1 VSVGPSAERKI
12 VTVLFADL
20 AGSTELVQRHD
31 AEQVRALLG
40 AFFEEMTQRIEAFG
54 GTIEKY
60 AGDAIMAVFGVPA
73 VHEDDAERAVRAA
86 LAMQQGLAELNPMFE
101 AEYRA
106 RLQLRVGIATGE
118 AVGATEAVSQFM
130 VTGEVTNLAARLQTV
145 ADGIVVSEATHRLLQ
160 PLLEAKPLGSLT
172 LKGFAAPVQ
181 AYTVTGLRT
190 IDAKGR
196 GLPGLSSPVV
206 GRDAEVAT
214 LARCLDDLGRGR
226 GQIVSIIGEAGI
238 GKSRLKIDLR
248 DGRPAGIQWLEGRCN
263 AYTGSTSYAPFIQVL
278 RATFQLGDSEPAAIA
293 RTKLRAGLKSLL
305 GAEHE
310 RLGRAIGQLL
320 GVPIE
325 AVPAQPAL
333 DPRAFQS
340 QLVVAVKGVLEGVLA
355 RSPLALAFEDLHWAD
370 AASVELLTALTELTD
385 VAPLMLLVTSRPDAE
400 GKGWDFRFHAQR
412 NYQHRVTEI
421 QLAPLAAVETDR
433 LVANL
438 LRVAEVP
445 PGLRRRILERAE
457 GNPFYL
463 EELIRSLI
471 EAGTL
476 RRDGERWIASDDA
489 APLSLPDTLR
499 GVIAARIDRLPRGAK
514 TALQRASIIGRFFTY
529 RALRAFGDGDA
540 ELERA
545 LAQLLRAEL
554 VREFSRIPEREYV
567 FKHVLTQEA
576 AYASTLEEE
585 RRALHR
591 VFAQYLEAGGG
602 DPDGQPDGLARHWL
616 GAEDWPKALRYTL
629 KAGER
634 ARALYAR
641 PDAIAHFWKALE
653 LLEHLP
659 SGGERDR
666 THVGVV
672 LSLLPIPGWWKDRAG
687 LTRGLGHL
695 DTALNVAQA
704 LGSEDDI
711 AKLECLRGY
720 FSEDEPL
727 LRRALARA
735 EASGAPRT
743 EAFAAEWYGQYLGH
757 LGRYE
762 NALSHFLRAIDLLGE
777 AGDRYEQALN
787 ITAGGRCYGA
797 RAGLL
802 DDSLRYATD
811 FRQIAD
817 DLADPRLRAWRA
829 MEAETYMYL
838 GRWGDALRV
847 AEESL
852 PIAWDIREAAVIT
865 FASAWAIMACV
876 KLGRLDDAER
886 IADRALRERPATSS
900 FAVSYL
906 HTAVAQLRLV
916 TGQPDAAL
924 EAATKA
930 IELADASGFRL
941 EQGAARRVL
950 GEVHDARQNDDEADA
965 AFRQSREIL
974 EASESRP
981 ELAQTLLAYGRFRAR
996 RERAAGA
1003 AMIQR
1008 ALTIFDEIGA
1018 SGWAEEARAV
1028 LARG

>member
-1 VSVGPSAERKI
+1 MSVGPPAERKI

-101 AEYRA
+101 AEYGA

-145 ADGIVVSEATHRLLQ
+145 ADEIVVSEATHRLLQ
-160 PLLEAKPLGSLT
+160 PLLEAKSLGSLT
-172 LKGFAAPVQ
+172 LKGFAVPVQ
-181 AYTVTGLRT
+181 AYAVTGVRT
-190 IDAKGR
+190 IDATRR

-238 GKSRLKIDLR
+238 GKTRLKIDLR
-248 DGRPAGIQWLEGRCN
+248 DSRPQGIQWLEGRCN

-278 RATFQLGDSEPAAIA
+278 RATFQLGDAEPAAIA

-310 RLGRAIGQLL
+310 RLGLAIGELL
-320 GVPIE
+320 GVPIK

-340 QLVVAVKGVLEGVLA
+340 QLVVAVKGVLDGLLA
-355 RSPLALAFEDLHWAD
+355 RSPLVLAFEDLHWAD

-421 QLAPLAAVETDR
+421 QLAPLAAAETDA

-438 LRVAEVP
+438 LRVAQVP
-445 PGLRRRILERAE
+445 PRLRRRILERAE

-476 RRDGERWIASDDA
+476 RRDGERWIAADDA
-489 APLSLPDTLR
+489 APLSIPNTLR
-499 GVIAARIDRLPRGAK
+499 GVIAARIDRLSRAAK
-514 TALQRASIIGRFFTY
+514 TTLQRASVVGRFFTH
-529 RALRAFGDGDA
+529 RALRAFGDDEA
-540 ELERA
+540 DLERA
-545 LAQLLRAEL
+545 LTQLLRAEL
-554 VREFSRIPEREYV
+554 IREFNRIPEREYV

-576 AYASTLEEE
+576 AYASTLAEE

-591 VFAQYLEAGGG
+591 AFGQHLETGG
-602 DPDGQPDGLARHWL
+602 DPDGQADALARHWL

-634 ARALYAR
+634 ASALYAR

-659 SGGERDR
+659 HGAERDG
-666 THVGVV
+666 TYVGTV
-672 LSLLPIPGWWKDRAG
+672 LSLIQIPGWWRDQAGRAEG
-687 LTRGLGHL
+687 LRHIEAAEKIAAALGHEN
-695 DTALNVAQA
+695 DV
-704 LGSEDDI
+704 
-711 AKLECLRGY
+711 AKLEAVRGY
-720 FSEDEPL
+720 ISEDEDL
-727 LRRALARA
+727 LRRAVARA
-735 EASGAPRT
+735 EVTGTPGTLALAV
-743 EAFAAEWYGQYLGH
+743 EHYAQHLGH

-762 NALSHFLRAIDLLGE
+762 ASLVHFRRAIDLAGA
-777 AGDRYEQALN
+777 AGDKYGQALN

-802 DDSLRYATD
+802 DDSLRYAAE
-811 FRQIAD
+811 FREIAD

-829 MEAETYMYL
+829 MEAEPYIYL
-838 GRWGDALRV
+838 GRWNEALSV

-852 PIAWDIREAAVIT
+852 PIAWDIREPPVII
-865 FASAWAIMACV
+865 FASAWAAMACV
-876 KLGRLDDAER
+876 RLGRLDDAER
-886 IADRALRERPATSS
+886 IVERALREGPATSS

-906 HTAVAQLRLV
+906 HTALAQVCLSK
-916 TGQPDAAL
+916 GQLDAAL
-924 EAATKA
+924 AAATKA
-930 IELADASGFRL
+930 IELADASGLRL

-950 GEVHDARQNDDEADA
+950 GEVQDVRQSYDEAEA
-965 AFRQSREIL
+965 AFRQSLEIL
-974 EASESRP
+974 EASESPP
-981 ELAQTLLAYGRFRAR
+981 ERAQTLLAYGRFRAK
-996 RERAAGA
+996 RERAAGLP
-1003 AMIQR
+1003 MMER
-1008 ALTIFDEIGA
+1008 ALTIFDDIGA
-1018 SGWAEEARAV
+1018 LGWAEEARAV
-1028 LARG
+1028 LANA